1 MQLPFED
8 WITRAVVQSS
18 GSYSASVQRGWKMIW
33 RMGAMMSLVALS
45 IYIVVLMAL
54 GWYIKPIQRNVIIV
68 LILNYD

>member
-1 MQLPFED
+1 
-8 WITRAVVQSS
+8 
-18 GSYSASVQRGWKMIW
+18 MIW